1 MEHLTL
7 ETLARL
13 VDEAPDAR
21 EQEHLSACQR
31 CRTELDLLSGQT
43 RALGELPDLRPPQ
56 GEWGVLE
63 ARLMSE
69 GLVRH
74 QRSSLASTPPWMK
87 AAAAILLFIGGTG
100 LGMGLSARA
109 ADTGPSPLA
118 GIESSPFTLT
128 ASSVNTLDEAEERV
142 RLAER
147 QYMDAL
153 VQYRQLATTQDGD
166 AGGAAPESRL
176 AALEYLVAAGQAAV
190 QQAPTDPFLNGF
202 LASALA
208 ERQATYQ
215 ATLASTGSGADW
227 Y

>member
-1 MEHLTL
+1 MEHLNL

-13 VDEAPDAR
+13 VEEAPSR
-21 EQEHLSACQR
+21 EERVHLSECGR
-31 CRTELDLLSGQT
+31 CRTELELLQGQT
-43 RALGELPDLRPPQ
+43 DALGRLPDMRPPR
-56 GEWGVLE
+56 GDWAVLE

-74 QRSSLASTPPWMK
+74 QRSSLAATPGWMRI
-87 AAAAILLFIGGTG
+87 AAAILLFVGGTG
-100 LGMGLSARA
+100 LGTLL
-109 ADTGPSPLA
+109 DTGATPDGTRIAGGDGSPYSLVA
-118 GIESSPFTLT
+118 GT
-128 ASSVNTLDEAEERV
+128 ASNVEEAAEAV

-147 QYMDAL
+147 RYQDAL
-153 VQYRQLATTQDGD
+153 LQYRQLLEADGGLATGVS
-166 AGGAAPESRL
+166 PESRL

-190 QQAPTDPFLNGF
+190 QQAPADPFLNGF

-215 ATLASTGSGADW
+215 AALNRSGSADDW

>member
-7 ETLARL
+7 EVLARL
-13 VDEAPDAR
+13 VDEAPSQDER
-21 EQEHLSACQR
+21 RHLSECIR
-31 CRTELDLLSGQT
+31 CRTELELLQGQT
-43 RALGELPDLRPPQ
+43 SALGQLPDMRPPR
-56 GEWGVLE
+56 GDWAVLE

-74 QRSSLASTPPWMK
+74 ERSLLAATPGWMK
-87 AAAAILLFIGGTG
+87 AAATVLLFLGGTG
-100 LGMGLSARA
+100 LGMVLAPGGGAVPERLGGGGA
-109 ADTGPSPLA
+109 SPYALTDYTA
-118 GIESSPFTLT
+118 G
-128 ASSVNTLDEAEERV
+128 SVAEAEEAV

-153 VQYRQLATTQDGD
+153 VQYRQLVEAEGGVT
-166 AGGAAPESRL
+166 GGASPESRL

-190 QQAPTDPFLNGF
+190 QQAPADPFLNGF

-215 ATLASTGSGADW
+215 TALRQSGSAADW

>member
-1 MEHLTL
+1 MEHLSL

-13 VDEAPDAR
+13 VDEAPDDR
-21 EQEHLSACQR
+21 EREHLDGCQR
-31 CRTELDLLSGQT
+31 CRTELELLSGQT
-43 RALGELPDLRPPQ
+43 RALAELPDLRPAQ

-74 QRSSLASTPPWMK
+74 QRSSLASTPAWMK
-87 AAAAILLFIGGTG
+87 VAAAILLFVGGTG
-100 LGMGLSARA
+100 VGMGVAARGVDGGA
-109 ADTGPSPLA
+109 VPLA
-118 GIESSPFTLT
+118 GIESSPFSLT
-128 ASSVNTLDEAEERV
+128 SSSVNSLGEAEERV

-153 VQYRQLATTQDGD
+153 VQYRQLATSQEGEL
-166 AGGAAPESRL
+166 GGAAPESRL

-215 ATLASTGSGADW
+215 ATLAATGSGADW

>member
-13 VDEAPDAR
+13 LDEAPSAEER
-21 EQEHLSACQR
+21 RHLSECVR
-31 CRTELDLLSGQT
+31 CRTELELLSGQT
-43 RALGELPDLRPPQ
+43 EALGRLPDMRPPR
-56 GEWGVLE
+56 GDWAALE

-74 QRSSLASTPPWMK
+74 ERSFLASTPGWMK
-87 AAAAILLFIGGTG
+87 AAAAILLFMGGTG
-100 LGMGLSARA
+100 MGMMLNRGAMNPLGGSGGQNGSPYSLA
-109 ADTGPSPLA
+109 AN
-118 GIESSPFTLT
+118 T
-128 ASSVNTLDEAEERV
+128 AANLEEAAEAV
-142 RLAER
+142 RLSER
-147 QYMDAL
+147 RYQDAL
-153 VQYRQLATTQDGD
+153 LQYRQLLEGEGGLATGVS
-166 AGGAAPESRL
+166 PESRL

-190 QQAPTDPFLNGF
+190 QQAPADPFLNGF

-215 ATLASTGSGADW
+215 ATLRQTGSANDW

>member
-1 MEHLTL
+1 MEHLNL
-7 ETLARL
+7 EVLARL
-13 VDEAPDAR
+13 VDEAPSVEER
-21 EQEHLSACQR
+21 RHLSECTR
-31 CRTELDLLSGQT
+31 CRAELELLQEQT
-43 RALGELPDLRPPQ
+43 GALGQLPDLRPPR
-56 GEWGVLE
+56 GDWAVLE

-74 QRSSLASTPPWMK
+74 DRSFLASTPGWMK
-87 AAAAILLFIGGTG
+87 AAATVLLFLGGTG
-100 LGMGLSARA
+100 LGMVLDPGGAP
-109 ADTGPSPLA
+109 GPERLR
-118 GIESSPFTLT
+118 GGGSSPYSLT
-128 ASSVNTLDEAEERV
+128 EYTAGSLAEAEEVV

-153 VQYRQLATTQDGD
+153 VQYRQMLEAEGGVT
-166 AGGAAPESRL
+166 GGASPESRL

-190 QQAPTDPFLNGF
+190 QQAPADPYLNGF

-215 ATLASTGSGADW
+215 TALRQSGSAADW